1 MPLTKSWVVTISFL
15 VAYMI
20 GVAYTA
26 VTGLQISPEQTAL
39 LNSLLL
45 GFLGSGAIGGA
56 VAIGKSRK

>member
-1 MPLTKSWVVTISFL
+1 MLTKSWAVTLAFL
-15 VAYMI
+15 AAYMI

-26 VTGLQISPEQTAL
+26 VTGLEISPAQTEL

-56 VAIGKSRK
+56 VAIGKSKK